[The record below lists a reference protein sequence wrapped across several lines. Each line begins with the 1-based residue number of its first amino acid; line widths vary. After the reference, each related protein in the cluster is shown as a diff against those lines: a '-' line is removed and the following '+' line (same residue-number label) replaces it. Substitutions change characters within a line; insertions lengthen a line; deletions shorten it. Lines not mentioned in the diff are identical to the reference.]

1 MSDNVLLMNEK
12 SGAAPWKAFDVTAG
26 WQGQGAS
33 ADQALA
39 DVARKSLAAAAGLG
53 AAAPARIPAVYT
65 DMFGLTAAI
74 AVGTIAADEYG
85 TGSPAMVVK
94 LLVV

>member
-1 MSDNVLLMNEK
+1 MSENVLLMNEK
-12 SGAAPWKAFDVTAG
+12 SGAGPWKAFDVTAG
-26 WQGQGAS
+26 WQGQGAT
-33 ADQALA
+33 ADAALA
-39 DVARKSLAAAAGLG
+39 DVAQKFVNAANGLG
-53 AAAPARIPAVYT
+53 GAAPTRIPAVYT
-65 DMFGLTAAI
+65 DMFALSAAL